1 MDLSKLSNEDLI
13 AISEGRISN
22 VSNAGIKLISGQQ
35 TAQPK
40 QETSFV
46 QDLMRG
52 FRDPIDAAAQLLP
65 RVLEVVTSAGGT
77 VPNEVSQWFGK
88 EAKRVDAL
96 NKSVEQ
102 QYRAAGGEDL
112 TAGRVIGNIVNP
124 ASVVPALRAGQLVG
138 RGVQVAGVPIRGAG
152 MGPAAQAAAVG
163 TTGGVLTPVQ
173 DTENFAE
180 TKALQAGLGA
190 VLGPVTEKVA
200 GVVSPRITEGAQRLR
215 EAGVRNLTP
224 GQAFGGIPQRLE
236 QAAESIPLVGDIVAG
251 ARTRNI
257 EEFSR
262 AAINQSLQNIDKQLP
277 KGLSGNAAISFAEKE
292 IGKQYDKLVPKLS
305 VSSNTLLNVAD
316 EAPLTLM
323 TSINNIIS
331 DAAQN
336 LDDKAASQLNKII
349 ENNLTKKF
357 KNETLA
363 GKDLKTAESVLGN
376 FAVKFKKAQDPNQN
390 LIGDAL
396 FDVQLALRD
405 GVEKANP
412 EFAGQLQKINSA
424 FADFIRVQRAAAS
437 TGAKEGVFTPAQL
450 SAAAKATDISK
461 RKGAFARGEA
471 RMQDIAQAGEQVL
484 GSRIPDSGTPYRLGV
499 GAAGLGAMGA
509 IDPYTALLGAGPMA
523 AYTQPGLRMI
533 SPLLYERPELL
544 RRIGEPLRQAAP
556 FAVPGLLSP
565 FQE

>member
-1 MDLSKLSNEDLI
+1 MAEMTLEQQQALAI
-13 AISEGRISN
+13 A
-22 VSNAGIKLISGQQ
+22 NARLRLQQ
-35 TAQPK
+35 EPK

-77 VPNEVSQWFGK
+77 VPNEVSKWFAG

-112 TAGRVIGNIVNP
+112 TAGRFIGNIVNP

-138 RGVQVAGVPIRGAG
+138 RGVQVGSVPIRGAG

-173 DTENFAE
+173 DTQNFAE

-200 GVVSPRITEGAQRLR
+200 GVVAPRITEGAQRLR
-215 EAGVRNLTP
+215 EAGIRNLTP

-236 QAAESIPLVGDIVAG
+236 QAAESIPLVGDVIAS

-277 KGLSGNAAISFAEKE
+277 KGVSGNAAIKFAENT
-292 IGKQYDKLVPKLS
+292 IGQEYNKLAPKLS
-305 VSSNTLLNVAD
+305 VSSDTVLTFADETPVTLL
-316 EAPLTLM
+316 
-323 TSINNIIS
+323 SGINGIVSN
-331 DAAQN
+331 AAQN
-336 LDDKAASQLNKII
+336 LDDKAASQLEKIVQA
-349 ENNLTKKF
+349 NLLGKF
-357 KNETLA
+357 KDNVLS
-363 GKDLKTAESVLGN
+363 GKDLKKAESIIGN
-376 FAVKFKKAQDPNQN
+376 YATRFKKAQDPNQN
-390 LIGDAL
+390 MIGDAL
-396 FDVQLALRD
+396 FDVQLTLRQ
-405 GVEKANP
+405 GIEEANP
-412 EFAGQLQKINSA
+412 AFKGQLQKINSA
-424 FADFIRVQRAAAS
+424 FADFVRVQRAAAS
-437 TGAKEGVFTPAQL
+437 TGAKEGIFTPAQL
-450 SAAAKATDISK
+450 SAAAKATDISR

-484 GSRIPDSGTPYRLGV
+484 GSKIPDSGTPYRLGV
-499 GAAGLGAMGA
+499 GAAGLTGLGSV
-509 IDPYTALLGAGPMA
+509 DPLAATLGLATLG
-523 AYTQPGLRMI
+523 AYTQPGLRMV

-544 RRIGEPLRQAAP
+544 RRIGEPLRQTAP
-556 FAVPGLLSP
+556 FITPGLLGP